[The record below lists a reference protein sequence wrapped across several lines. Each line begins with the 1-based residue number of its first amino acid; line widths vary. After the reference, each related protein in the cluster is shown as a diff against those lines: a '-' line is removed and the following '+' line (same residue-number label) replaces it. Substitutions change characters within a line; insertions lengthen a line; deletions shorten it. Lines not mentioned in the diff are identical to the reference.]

1 MNICQV
7 AADLLL
13 TGRVVGA
20 EEAVRLGLVS
30 SVSDCALTSALQLAG
45 QITQSG
51 PVSVRTL
58 VQTLRRKQEVGL
70 EDAYLTEAT
79 AQSVCYPTADLHEG
93 VKALQEKRN
102 PKFTGKQLES

>member
-1 MNICQV
+1 M
-7 AADLLL
+7 
-13 TGRVVGA
+13 
-20 EEAVRLGLVS
+20 S

-45 QITQSG
+45 HMAQSG

-58 VQTLRRKQEVGL
+58 VQTLRRRQEVGL

-102 PKFTGKQLES
+102 PKFTGK